1 MKSLLTCFA
10 TASLILASWQ
20 TAAQTPAPAQTDYM
34 EAGARM
40 EQRIAQQSAMGDM
53 PRIAEPETQ
62 ALLDIL
68 SDRQRFL
75 DSQTYAA
82 SNLGQLM
89 EICGQANRV
98 TMAYVLSGFKDRIDP
113 KATQEQIV
121 RQMIRTMEENTLS
134 FQQEL
139 EQLHPFLM
147 RCLATQIPPMAGFMA
162 TLPPQEL
169 TPVRLAG
176 LKQLRGGLL
185 SSYIGH
191 LQSINNPAYRV
202 SYRKQL
208 LRAMA
213 ENSHLFAS
221 ALQLQARQQ
230 IVDAA
235 GNSLAEAPTEDR
247 TDIEAIIVSMRD
259 VSCTGLCAY

>member
-1 MKSLLTCFA
+1 
-10 TASLILASWQ
+10 
-20 TAAQTPAPAQTDYM
+20 
-34 EAGARM
+34 
-40 EQRIAQQSAMGDM
+40 
-53 PRIAEPETQ
+53 
-62 ALLDIL
+62 LDIL

-75 DSQTYAA
+75 DSQTYAV
-82 SNLGQLM
+82 SNLGELM

-98 TMAYVLSGFKDRIDP
+98 TMAYALFGLKDRIDP
-113 KATQEQIV
+113 KAAQEQIV
-121 RQMIRTMEENTLS
+121 LQMIRTMEENTLS

-147 RCLATQIPPMAGFMA
+147 RCLATQIEPMTGFMA
-162 TLPPQEL
+162 TLSPQEL

-185 SSYIGH
+185 NSYIGH
-191 LQSINNPAYRV
+191 LQSAGNQAYRV

-208 LRAMA
+208 LRVMA

-221 ALQLQARQQ
+221 ALQPQARQQ

-235 GNSLAEAPTEDR
+235 GNSLGEAPLESR
-247 TDIEAIIVSMRD
+247 ADIEAIIVSMRD
-259 VSCTGLCAY
+259 VNCTGLCAD

>member
-1 MKSLLTCFA
+1 MKSLLACFA
-10 TASLILASWQ
+10 TASLILTSWQ
-20 TAAQTPAPAQTDYM
+20 TVAQTRTPAQTAYL
-34 EAGARM
+34 EAGTRM
-40 EQRIAQQSAMGDM
+40 EQRIAQRSAMGDM

-75 DSQTYAA
+75 DSQTYAV
-82 SNLGQLM
+82 SNLGELM

-113 KATQEQIV
+113 KAAQEQIV
-121 RQMIRTMEENTLS
+121 REMIRTMEENTLS
-134 FQQEL
+134 FQREL
-139 EQLHPFLM
+139 EELHPFLM
-147 RCLATQIPPMAGFMA
+147 RCLATQIQPMTEFMA

-185 SSYIGH
+185 NSYIGH
-191 LQSINNPAYRV
+191 LQSAGNPAYRA

-230 IVDAA
+230 IIDAA
-235 GNSLAEAPTEDR
+235 GNSLSQAPTESR
-247 TDIEAIIVSMRD
+247 ADIEAIIVSMRD
-259 VSCTGLCAY
+259 VNCTGLCAY